1 MRGIVSVVFGAAAV
15 VGAAAV
21 TAAQPAPPATPLTDP
36 WAPPPA
42 PPPPAPPPD
51 PEAPSALPA
60 SVEASAPPAAD
71 TASTVAAEPAPAASA
86 APEGRRPGAAF
97 GLGVGFDASLRLGVA
112 ANATSVRFRFASG
125 TTLEPSVALVRT
137 SATERDG
144 TSEVTSTSSGVELR
158 AAVRHPIRARGPME
172 LSLIAGLAVSRFQHE
187 GEGVDDDYTSTRVAL
202 HAGVGLDYWFNRS
215 WGASM
220 SLIDPVV
227 GYTKYVSE
235 QGTGEASRTARGFGI
250 EFQVGGMIHL
260 YF

>member
-51 PEAPSALPA
+51 PGAPPA
-60 SVEASAPPAAD
+60 PPAVVAASAPPAPEA
-71 TASTVAAEPAPAASA
+71 APTVAPEPAPGAAT
-86 APEGRRPGAAF
+86 EGRRPGAAF
-97 GLGVGFDASLRLGVA
+97 ALGVGFDAALLRLGVT

-137 SATERDG
+137 SITDRDG
-144 TSEVTSTSSGVELR
+144 TTETNSTGTGVELR

-172 LSLIAGLAVSRFQHE
+172 LSLIAGLAVSRFQQE
-187 GEGVDDDYTSTRVAL
+187 GAGDDDDFTSTRVAL
-202 HAGVGLDYWFNRS
+202 HAGIGLDYWFNRS

-235 QGTGEASRTARGFGI
+235 QGTGEVSRTSRGFGI
-250 EFQVGGMIHL
+250 EFQIGGMIHL